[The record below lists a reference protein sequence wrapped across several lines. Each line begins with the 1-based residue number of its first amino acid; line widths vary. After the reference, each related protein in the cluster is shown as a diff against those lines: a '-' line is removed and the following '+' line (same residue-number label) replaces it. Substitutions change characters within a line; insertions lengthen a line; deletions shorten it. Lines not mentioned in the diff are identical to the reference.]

1 MGAYVLAGE
10 LASHE
15 DPADAFAAY
24 ERLARSFVE
33 ANQDLPF
40 REGGSSLILRTQEE
54 LDARNCMLTSL
65 ANGDV
70 PAVKDDYVREVHNS
84 LRLPDYER

>member
-10 LASHE
+10 LASHK
-15 DPADAFAAY
+15 DPVNAFAAY
-24 ERLARSFVE
+24 ERIARQFVE

-40 REGGSSLILRTQEE
+40 REGGSSLVLRTQEE
-54 LDARNCMLTSL
+54 LEARNRMLTSL

-70 PAVKDDYVREVHNS
+70 PAKQNDYLRQVYNS
-84 LRLPDYER
+84 LRIPDYEP